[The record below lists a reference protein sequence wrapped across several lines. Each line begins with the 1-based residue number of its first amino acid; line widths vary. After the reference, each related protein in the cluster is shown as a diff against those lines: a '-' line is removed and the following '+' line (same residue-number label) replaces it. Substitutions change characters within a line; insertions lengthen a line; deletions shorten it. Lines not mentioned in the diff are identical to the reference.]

1 MVDEDELLALA
12 GRIQEACISRG
23 LTVSVAESCT
33 GGLLGHLLTNVAG
46 SSDYFHGGAVTYHD
60 GLKQSLLGVPAETLR
75 SHGAVSAQVALA
87 MAIGGR
93 RSFATDLCA
102 SVTGIAGPDGGSPA
116 KPVGLTYVGIAA
128 PRGTEVK
135 RFVWTGDRRAN
146 KSSSADAAL
155 RLLLAAAM
163 GSP

>member
-1 MVDEDELLALA
+1 MADEEGLLALA
-12 GRIQEACISRG
+12 GQIQEACLSRG

-33 GGLLGHLLTNVAG
+33 GGLLGHLLTDVAG
-46 SSDYFHGGAVTYHD
+46 SSGYFHGGALTYHD

-75 SHGAVSAQVALA
+75 AHGAVSAQVALA

-93 RSFATDLCA
+93 RSFATDLCV

-116 KPVGLTYVGIAA
+116 KPVGLTYICVATPTGS
-128 PRGTEVK
+128 EVR
-135 RFVWTGDRRAN
+135 RFFWTGDRRAN

-163 GSP
+163 GLP